1 VLSAAE
7 LTSLRSTLTA
17 SLPGTVSVTRATL
30 ASDGM
35 GGSTETW
42 AAVVGAAARVSPSI
56 SGEDRI
62 VGGKDVS
69 EAPWTV
75 TLPQG
80 TNVTVRDRITT
91 PTMTLEVV
99 ATSGARSFD
108 TCVRCACVEVR

>member
-1 VLSAAE
+1 MLSAAE
-7 LTSLRSTLTA
+7 LTALRSTLTA
-17 SLPGTVSVTRATL
+17 SLPGTASVSRATL
-30 ASDGM
+30 TSDGM
-35 GGSTETW
+35 GGATETW

-80 TNVTVRDRITT
+80 TDVTVKDRITAGG
-91 PTMTLEVV
+91 MTLEVV
-99 ATSGARSFD
+99 ATSGTRSFD
-108 TCVRCACVEVR
+108 TCVRCACVEVS

>member
-1 VLSAAE
+1 MLSAAE
-7 LTSLRSTLTA
+7 LTALRSTLTA
-17 SLPGTVSVTRATL
+17 SLPGTVNVERVSLT
-30 ASDGM
+30 SDGM
-35 GGSTETW
+35 GGSTESW
-42 AAVVGAAARVSPSI
+42 AVVVGAAARVSPSI

-80 TNVTVRDRITT
+80 TDVSVRDRIVAGSVTY
-91 PTMTLEVV
+91 EVV
-99 ATSGARSFD
+99 ATSGTRSFD